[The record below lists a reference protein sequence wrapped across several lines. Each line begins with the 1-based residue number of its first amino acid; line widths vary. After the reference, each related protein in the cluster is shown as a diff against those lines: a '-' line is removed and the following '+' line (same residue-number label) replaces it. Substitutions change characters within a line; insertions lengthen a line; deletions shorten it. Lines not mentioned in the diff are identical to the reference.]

1 MNALPK
7 FSFWEGCCLNL
18 SGKFVF
24 PPNLAHLEMPHTGS
38 RTGLDSCYR
47 AGPKANTLVEILR
60 ALKLAI
66 TGQGRERAHCKER
79 I

>member
-1 MNALPK
+1 MR
-7 FSFWEGCCLNL
+7 CLNSASGRAAISL

-24 PPNLAHLEMPHTGS
+24 PPNLAHLEMPRTGS
-38 RTGLDSCYR
+38 KTGLDSCYR
-47 AGPKANTLVEILR
+47 TGPKVNTLVEILR

-66 TGQGRERAHCKER
+66 TGQGMEKANCKEG